1 MDRVEGSYLCPATV
15 MSRCNAQRCIYTWD
29 VRIHDYTIPYD
40 SIRRDDSQLFLWR
53 DVDFTS
59 PRRSNEESLRS
70 SAFYTFPDGWAT
82 PVFLQSPKRYA
93 LSSGMWLTDSGGGLH
108 RMAET
113 IWAIYRLFLKDEI
126 STEINAKFRPCRQF
140 RPFSAKTARA
150 KALKLYIKF
159 LRLGLA

>member
-1 MDRVEGSYLCPATV
+1 MLNGVYTLEMYVYTTIRSHTILYDETTASYSYDEMLTSLLRVVRMKNRCDRAPFIPFRTGGLH
-15 MSRCNAQRCIYTWD
+15 RFFFK
-29 VRIHDYTIPYD
+29 VRNDMRFLVVCD
-40 SIRRDDSQLFLWR
+40 SWTR
-53 DVDFTS
+53 
-59 PRRSNEESLRS
+59 
-70 SAFYTFPDGWAT
+70 
-82 PVFLQSPKRYA
+82 
-93 LSSGMWLTDSGGGLH
+93 GGGLH

-126 STEINAKFRPCRQF
+126 SIEINAKFRPCRQF